1 MENTKSNKGYASEI
15 NVVAEMNT
23 ISILRAVRMDIP
35 NCEFDIII
43 INTQVL
49 ANAIAKNPDALKE
62 VGIGLW
68 DAKTAPNYSKPTPK
82 QQALGVRICEVTPP
96 PTLKIKWR

>member
-1 MENTKSNKGYASEI
+1 MKQTKSNKGYASEV

-23 ISILRAVRMDIP
+23 ISILRAVRMEAP

-43 INTQVL
+43 IDTQVL
-49 ANAIAKNPDALKE
+49 ADAIAKNPDALKE

-96 PTLKIKWR
+96 PTLKITWR

>member
-1 MENTKSNKGYASEI
+1 MENTKSNKGYASEV

-23 ISILRAVRMDIP
+23 ISILRAVRMAVP

-68 DAKTAPNYSKPTPK
+68 EKYFGMAALDFSRSYSW
-82 QQALGVRICEVTPP
+82 ICILECV
-96 PTLKIKWR
+96 LWWVY